1 MGCDEYHRISHR
13 GSNLSSGRGIGYT
26 VVDAVDTMLL
36 MGLDTEY
43 DRASRWIREEL
54 RFHRDGSFSTFEVR
68 APASVPSYLLT
79 TPRRQ
84 QSASLAASSAF
95 HLTSD
100 ARYLRLT
107 RDLGTRPLP
116 ALVTPSGLVLP
127 FVHLARG
134 SATPQLLISTAEAST
149 LQLDFRALAQLT
161 GEGQYWWKA
170 EQGHECDLGADP
182 QRVCA
187 DRDEV
192 HFSFFFR
199 GRMDLMRVG

>member
-1 MGCDEYHRISHR
+1 RAPERDAMGCDEYHRISHR
-13 GSNLSSGRGIGYT
+13 GSNLSSWRGIGFT

-43 DRASRWIREEL
+43 DRVSRWIREEL
-54 RFHRDGSFSTFEVR
+54 RFHRDGSISTFETTIRVLGG
-68 APASVPSYLLT
+68 LL
-79 TPRRQ
+79 
-84 QSASLAASSAF
+84 SAF

-116 ALVTPSGLVLP
+116 ALVTPGGLVLP

-134 SATPQLLISTAEAST
+134 SATPQSLISTAEAST

-199 GRMDLMRVG
+199 GCMDLMRVG